1 MILDSFILLT
11 TNTDAKFLAAL
22 NNKINAGDII
32 ATVTFFILLL
42 LLLKKFAWGPLMGV
56 MDQRA
61 ELIANEI
68 ETAEKNRLESLAAT

>member
-1 MILDSFILLT
+1 M
-11 TNTDAKFLAAL
+11 
-22 NNKINAGDII
+22 
-32 ATVTFFILLL
+32 

-68 ETAEKNRLESLAAT
+68 EAAEKSRIESKSFLKNNAIC